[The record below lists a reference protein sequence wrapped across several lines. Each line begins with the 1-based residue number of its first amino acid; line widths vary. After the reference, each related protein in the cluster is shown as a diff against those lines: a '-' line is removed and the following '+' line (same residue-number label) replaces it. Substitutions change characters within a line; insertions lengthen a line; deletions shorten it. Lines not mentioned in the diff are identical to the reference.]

1 MSKMINTNHLQRPQ
15 ASQVSRRWL
24 HWGVACILVI
34 IVQSLAA
41 NAWAAP
47 KVYGYALGVIEGTGG
62 RCAKTTPSC
71 ITIFVFD
78 VAEFAGEKPF
88 PIPVKVWESLPEG
101 MGRPPEPQLDALQQA
116 VLERLKAKRA
126 EYGFNKIYYYEVKI
140 APQPEDYFVNR
151 RDRDSVQSS
160 RRSFLKSKLDDPRM
174 MRVEYPGPW
183 VGQVPENASQTRPG
197 EASSNLA
204 ASGKTNATPKLTDPP
219 VVAGPHSDKENT
231 SAGSS
236 SSSNVGSAANT
247 AKRNQPGTAGA
258 AVSAQS
264 VGMQDP
270 VARKAAARD
279 AADKMPEPKH
289 WRVER
294 LEALMVAPDE
304 AWGCAWGS
312 AYIESDEGVAPG
324 GRRVHEIKTTYGCKC
339 SDTTWKGKPAKSC
352 LTSYSRAVTSKD
364 PLKKPAGFHGG
375 YGMYFALPSDHR
387 DPKALNEHLEQAWQ
401 EVGGVGP
408 MPPYVHPKNIE
419 W

>member
-1 MSKMINTNHLQRPQ
+1 ML
-15 ASQVSRRWL
+15 RW
-24 HWGVACILVI
+24 GAVAVLAIA
-34 IVQSLAA
+34 QSLAG
-41 NAWAAP
+41 NAWATP

-62 RCAKTTPSC
+62 RCVKTTPSC

-78 VAEFAGEKPF
+78 VAEFGGDKPF
-88 PIPVKVWESLPEG
+88 PLPVKVWESLPEG
-101 MGRPPEPQLDALQQA
+101 MNRPPEPQLDALQQA

-126 EYGFNKIYYYEVKI
+126 EYGFNKVYYYEIKI

-151 RDRDSVQSS
+151 RDRDSVHSS

-174 MRVEYPGPW
+174 MRVEYPGLW
-183 VGQVPENASQTRPG
+183 VGQVPESASQTRSG
-197 EASSNLA
+197 EASGNLA
-204 ASGKTNATPKLTDPP
+204 VSGKTNATPKLTEPP
-219 VVAGPHSDKENT
+219 VVAGTHSDKEHT
-231 SAGSS
+231 SASSS
-236 SSSNVGSAANT
+236 SSSNVGNAANT
-247 AKRNQPGTAGA
+247 SKRNQPGTA
-258 AVSAQS
+258 AVSAQP
-264 VGMQDP
+264 VAMQDP

-364 PLKKPAGFHGG
+364 PLKKSAGFHGG
-375 YGMYFALPSDHR
+375 YGMYFALPGDHR
-387 DPKALNEHLEQAWQ
+387 DPKALNERLEQAWR